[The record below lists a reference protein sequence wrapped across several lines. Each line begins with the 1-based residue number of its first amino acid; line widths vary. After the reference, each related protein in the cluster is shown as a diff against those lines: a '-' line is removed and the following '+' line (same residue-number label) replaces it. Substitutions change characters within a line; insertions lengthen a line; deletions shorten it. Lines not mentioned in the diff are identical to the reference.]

1 MAQFVIT
8 PLNENRAIRW
18 EKMYGRTELPVKYP
32 LPHLACTQRWGDVP
46 VYYLDVT
53 AVPTALLD
61 RLATFEARRTGTSYQ
76 EARLA
81 VRREW
86 LIRADECQPARQAI
100 NIPPGRF
107 LAARLPLFA
116 AGALTAVAPPPT
128 PCPLHLVDGRF
139 TLQKNVINM
148 GATHRC

>member
-1 MAQFVIT
+1 MAQYMIT
-8 PLNENRAIRW
+8 PINENRAKRW
-18 EKMYGRTELPVKYP
+18 EKVYGRTELPVKYP

-53 AVPTALLD
+53 AVPAALLN

-86 LIRADECQPARQAI
+86 LIRADECQPARKASSAPASPSWQPAF
-100 NIPPGRF
+100 PF
-107 LAARLPLFA
+107 LQQVPLRPRRR
-116 AGALTAVAPPPT
+116 TT
-128 PCPLHLVDGRF
+128 RLHLMRS
-139 TLQKNVINM
+139 
-148 GATHRC
+148 

>member
-1 MAQFVIT
+1 MTQYVIT
-8 PLNENRAIRW
+8 PINENRAKRW
-18 EKMYGRTELPVKYP
+18 EKVYGRTELPVKYA

-61 RLATFEARRTGTSYQ
+61 RLATFEARRTGTSYK

-86 LIRADECQPARQAI
+86 LIRADECQPARKAMP
-100 NIPPGRF
+100 IPNAPSWQPAFPFLQQVPLRPSRRPHRARF
-107 LAARLPLFA
+107 
-116 AGALTAVAPPPT
+116 
-128 PCPLHLVDGRF
+128 
-139 TLQKNVINM
+139 I
-148 GATHRC
+148 

>member
-1 MAQFVIT
+1 MAQYVIT
-8 PLNENRAIRW
+8 PINENRAKRW
-18 EKMYGRTELPVKYP
+18 EKVYGRTELPIKFP

-53 AVPTALLD
+53 AVPAALLD

-86 LIRADECQPARQAI
+86 LIRADECQPARKAVTTPMTPSWQPAF
-100 NIPPGRF
+100 PFLQQVPLRPSRRPQRVRF
-107 LAARLPLFA
+107 
-116 AGALTAVAPPPT
+116 
-128 PCPLHLVDGRF
+128 
-139 TLQKNVINM
+139 I
-148 GATHRC
+148 

>member
-8 PLNENRAIRW
+8 PINENRAKRW
-18 EKMYGRTELPVKYP
+18 EKVYGRTELPVKYA

-53 AVPTALLD
+53 AVPAALLD

-86 LIRADECQPARQAI
+86 LIRADECQPARKVVTTPAQPSWQPAF
-100 NIPPGRF
+100 PFMQQVPLRPSRRAPRARF
-107 LAARLPLFA
+107 
-116 AGALTAVAPPPT
+116 
-128 PCPLHLVDGRF
+128 
-139 TLQKNVINM
+139 I
-148 GATHRC
+148 

>member
-1 MAQFVIT
+1 
-8 PLNENRAIRW
+8 
-18 EKMYGRTELPVKYP
+18 MYGRTELPVKYA

-53 AVPTALLD
+53 AVPNALLD

-86 LIRADECQPARQAI
+86 LIRADECQPAHKVVTTPTAPSWQPAFPFFQQVPLRPSRRPQRA
-100 NIPPGRF
+100 RF
-107 LAARLPLFA
+107 
-116 AGALTAVAPPPT
+116 
-128 PCPLHLVDGRF
+128 
-139 TLQKNVINM
+139 I
-148 GATHRC
+148 

>member
-1 MAQFVIT
+1 MAQYVIT
-8 PLNENRAIRW
+8 PINDNRAKRW
-18 EKMYGRTELPVKYP
+18 EKVYGRTELPVKFP

-53 AVPTALLD
+53 AVPAALLD

-86 LIRADECQPARQAI
+86 LIRADECQPARK
-100 NIPPGRF
+100 
-107 LAARLPLFA
+107 AA
-116 AGALTAVAPPPT
+116 PT
-128 PCPLHLVDGRF
+128 PASPSWQPAFPFLQQVPLRPSRRPHRARF
-139 TLQKNVINM
+139 I
-148 GATHRC
+148 

>member
-8 PLNENRAIRW
+8 PINENRAIRW
-18 EKMYGRTELPVKYP
+18 EKMYGRTELPIKYP

-53 AVPTALLD
+53 AVPAALLD

-76 EARLA
+76 EARLS

-100 NIPPGRF
+100 TTPMADSWQPAFPFLQQVPLRPSRRPQTRARF
-107 LAARLPLFA
+107 
-116 AGALTAVAPPPT
+116 
-128 PCPLHLVDGRF
+128 
-139 TLQKNVINM
+139 I
-148 GATHRC
+148 